1 MKLPLLLGALTLL
14 AAPLFAADATP
25 KDEVTAAAKAL
36 ADQPNYTWRTTVEV
50 PEDAQFRPG
59 PTDGKT
65 EKDGHTQLTVSFGGN
80 ETKIITKGDK
90 AALTNQDGDWQSA
103 AELENEQ
110 GPGRFMA
117 MMARG
122 VQVPAEQAKEIA
134 GQAKELKRDGDVI
147 AGDLTEEGAKS
158 LMRFRR
164 RGAGGDGPTIS
175 GAKGS
180 VKFWVKDG
188 TLTKYEFKV
197 TGTMDFNGNEFDMDR
212 KTTVEIKDVGT
223 TKVEVPEAAKKKLT

>member
-1 MKLPLLLGALTLL
+1 MKFPLLLGALTLL
-14 AAPLFAADATP
+14 AVPLFAADATP
-25 KDEVTAAAKAL
+25 KDEVAAAAKAL

-50 PEDAQFRPG
+50 PPDAQFRPG

-65 EKDGHTQLTVSFGGN
+65 EKDGFTQLTVSFGGN
-80 ETKIITKGDK
+80 ETKIFTKGDK

-122 VQVPAEQAKEIA
+122 VQVPAEQAKELA

-147 AGDLTEEGAKS
+147 AGELTEEGAKG

-164 RGAGGDGPTIS
+164 RGAGGDGPAIS

-180 VKFWVKDG
+180 VKFWLKDG
-188 TLTKYEFKV
+188 ALTKYEFKV
-197 TGTMDFNGNEFDMDR
+197 TGTMEFNGNEFDVDR